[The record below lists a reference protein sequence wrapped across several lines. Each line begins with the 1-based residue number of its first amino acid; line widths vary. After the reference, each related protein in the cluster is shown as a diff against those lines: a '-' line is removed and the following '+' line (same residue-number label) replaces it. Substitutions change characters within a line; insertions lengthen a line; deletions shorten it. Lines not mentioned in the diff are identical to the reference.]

1 MMREIRSEKFIELI
15 EATGKIET
23 EAWNSM
29 TSKYKNDH
37 GGLLIEIVDKGFIRR
52 NVAGELWARAIG
64 STFVDPM
71 SINISCSDDQNLP
84 PDMAKRV
91 KAIPLYEF
99 NGYITLA
106 MADPMD
112 RQLVESLERFLQ
124 YRISPVFAL
133 PDDIER
139 AIDIH
144 YNSELS
150 FDNALA
156 ELEALSKGGE
166 LSAMNG
172 EQLIKM
178 VESSEL
184 VNITNRM
191 FITAFKQNASD
202 IHLESHKG
210 NGVLRFR
217 VNGHLRDIV
226 SLPRKVGNAMIVR
239 IKFLAEM
246 DIANSIMPQDGR
258 FTMEVASFEQNFR
271 ISTCPGLHGEKVVIR
286 LLGKAGEKGLPT
298 FDQLFLA
305 QSNLKRFRNA
315 VSKPNG
321 IYIVTGPTGSG
332 KTTTLYSA
340 LDYLNDRDRNIMTIE
355 DPVEYQLPGVNHF
368 EVNHQAG
375 LNFSAILR
383 SALRQDP
390 DVILVGEIR
399 DQETAKIATE
409 AALTG
414 HLVLSTL
421 HTNNAVQ
428 AILRLTEIGV
438 DPFMVAPSIIGV
450 MSQRL
455 IGRICQN
462 CKEDYTPSDDILH
475 RYFLPGTIANA
486 TFYRGRGCDSC
497 NKTGFSGRIAIQEVI
512 EISEEMRSM
521 ISNKESPMKLQEA
534 ANRIGCMSLRVDAL
548 KKALLG
554 LTTLEEVERATTGEY
569 SV

>member
-23 EAWNSM
+23 EVWNSM

-84 PDMAKRV
+84 LDMAKRV

>member
-1 MMREIRSEKFIELI
+1 MREIKSDKFLELI
-15 EATGKIET
+15 EATENIEP
-23 EAWNSM
+23 EAWNAL

-37 GGLLIEIVDKGFIRR
+37 AGLLTEIVDKGFVRR
-52 NVAGELWARAIG
+52 ELAGELWARAIG

-71 SINISCSDDQNLP
+71 SINISCSGDQNLP
-84 PDMAKRV
+84 IDMAKRV

-106 MADPMD
+106 MEDPTN

-124 YRISPVFAL
+124 YRISPLFAL

-139 AIDIH
+139 AIDLH
-144 YNSELS
+144 YNTDLS
-150 FDNALA
+150 FDSALA
-156 ELEALSKGGE
+156 ELESLSKGGDLE
-166 LSAMNG
+166 NLNG
-172 EQLIKM
+172 EQLVKM

-191 FITAFKQNASD
+191 FIAAFKQNASD

-210 NGVLRFR
+210 SGLLRFR

-226 SLPRKVGNAMIVR
+226 HLPIKVNNAMIVR

-246 DIANSIMPQDGR
+246 DIANAITPQDGR

-271 ISTCPGLHGEKVVIR
+271 ISTCPGLHGEKIVIR
-286 LLGKAGEKGLPT
+286 MLGKAGQKGVPN

-305 QSNLKRFRNA
+305 KSNLRRFRNA

-340 LDYLNDRDRNIMTIE
+340 LDYLNDRDINIMTIE
-355 DPVEYQLPGVNHF
+355 DPVEYQLKGVNHF

-375 LNFSAILR
+375 LDFKAILR

-390 DVILVGEIR
+390 DVMLVGEIR
-399 DQETAKIATE
+399 DVETAKIATE

-414 HLVLSTL
+414 HMVLTTL
-421 HTNNAVQ
+421 HTNNAIQ

-438 DPFMVAPSIIGV
+438 DPYMVAPSINGV
-450 MSQRL
+450 MAQRL
-455 IGRICQN
+455 VGRICEN
-462 CKEDYTPSDDILH
+462 CKEAYKPSDEALA
-475 RYFLPGTIANA
+475 RYFLPDTIKNP
-486 TFYRGRGCDSC
+486 TLYRGRGCNSC
-497 NKTGFSGRIAIQEVI
+497 HGTGFSGRIAIHDVI

-521 ISNKESPMKLQEA
+521 ISANEPPYKLQAA
-534 ANRIGCMSLRVDAL
+534 ANKIGCMSLRVDAL

-554 LTTLEEVERATTGEY
+554 LTTIEEVERATVPEY
-569 SV
+569 SL

>member
-84 PDMAKRV
+84 LDMAKRV

>member
-1 MMREIRSEKFIELI
+1 MREIKSDKFVSLVE
-15 EATGKIET
+15 ETGKIEP
-23 EAWNSM
+23 EALSAMVNKHKSNH
-29 TSKYKNDH
+29 SN
-37 GGLLIEIVDKGFIRR
+37 LLLDIVDKGYLRR
-52 NVAGELWARAIG
+52 DKAGELWARSIG

-71 SINISCSDDQNLP
+71 SINIACEGDRNLP
-84 PDMAKRV
+84 LEMAKRV

-99 NGYITLA
+99 DGYITLA
-106 MADPMD
+106 MEDPMN

-124 YRISPVFAL
+124 YRVSPVFAL
-133 PDDIER
+133 PEDIEQ
-139 AIDIH
+139 AIDLH
-144 YNSELS
+144 YNTDLS
-150 FDNALA
+150 FDSALE
-156 ELEALSKGGE
+156 ELEAISQGGDLSE
-166 LSAMNG
+166 MND
-172 EQLIKM
+172 EQLVKM

-184 VNITNRM
+184 VEITNRM
-191 FITAFKQNASD
+191 FITAFKQKASD

-210 NGVLRFR
+210 TGLLRFR
-217 VNGHLRDIV
+217 VNGHLRDTV
-226 SLPRKVGNAMIVR
+226 HLPEKVKSAMIVR

-246 DIANSIMPQDGR
+246 DIANALTPQDGR
-258 FTMEVASFEQNFR
+258 FTMELAAFEQNFR
-271 ISTCPGLHGEKVVIR
+271 ISSCPGLHGEKIVIR
-286 LLGKAGEKGLPT
+286 LLGQAGQKGVPT

-305 QSNLKRFRNA
+305 RSNLNRFRNA

-355 DPVEYQLPGVNHF
+355 DPVEYQLPGINHF

-375 LNFSAILR
+375 LDFKAILR

-390 DVILVGEIR
+390 DIILVGEIR
-399 DQETAKIATE
+399 DVETAKIATE

-421 HTNNAVQ
+421 HTNNAIQ

-438 DPFMVAPSIIGV
+438 DPYMVAPSINGV

-455 IGRICQN
+455 VGRICDS
-462 CKEDYTPSDDILH
+462 CKEAYIPNDDVMQ
-475 RYFLPGTIANA
+475 RYFIPETYRSAS
-486 TFYRGRGCDSC
+486 FFRGRGCKSC
-497 NKTGFSGRIAIQEVI
+497 QMTGFSGRIAIHEVV

-521 ISNKESPMKLQEA
+521 ISNSEPPFKLQQA
-534 ANRIGCMSLRVDAL
+534 ANKIGCMSLRVDAL

-554 LTTLEEVERATTGEY
+554 LTTIEEVERATVAEY
-569 SV
+569 SL

>member
-1 MMREIRSEKFIELI
+1 MREIRSDKFITLI
-15 EATGKIET
+15 EETGKIEP
-23 EAWNSM
+23 EAMSAM
-29 TSKYKNDH
+29 MSKYKNDH
-37 GGLLIEIVDKGFIRR
+37 GGLLSEIVDKGFVRR
-52 NVAGELWARAIG
+52 ELAGELWARAIG

-71 SINISCSDDQNLP
+71 SIDITCQGDRKLP
-84 PDMAKRV
+84 LDMAKRI

-99 NGYITLA
+99 DGYITLA
-106 MADPMD
+106 MEDPMN

-139 AIDIH
+139 AIDLH
-144 YNSELS
+144 YSSDLS
-150 FDNALA
+150 FDDALA
-156 ELEALSKGGE
+156 ELEALSKGCD
-166 LSAMNG
+166 LATMNG
-172 EQLIKM
+172 EQLIQM

-184 VNITNRM
+184 ANIANRI
-191 FITAFKQNASD
+191 FITAFNQDASD
-202 IHLESHKG
+202 IHLESHKDG
-210 NGVLRFR
+210 GLLRFR
-217 VNGHLRDIV
+217 VNGRLRDIV
-226 SLPRKVGNAMIVR
+226 HLPAKVNNALIVR

-246 DIANSIMPQDGR
+246 DIANSITPQAGR
-258 FTMEVASFEQNFR
+258 FTMEVASFERKFR

-286 LLGKAGEKGLPT
+286 PLGKAGPRGVLT

-305 QSNLKRFRNA
+305 KSNLKRFRSA
-315 VSKPNG
+315 ISKPNG

-340 LDYLNDRDRNIMTIE
+340 LDYLNDRERNIVTIE

-375 LNFSAILR
+375 LDFKAILR

-390 DVILVGEIR
+390 DIILVGEIR
-399 DQETAKIATE
+399 DVETAKIAIE

-414 HLVLSTL
+414 HLVLTTL
-421 HTNNAVQ
+421 RTNNAIQ

-438 DPFMVAPSIIGV
+438 DPYRVAPSINGV

-455 IGRICQN
+455 VGRICEN
-462 CKEDYTPSDDILH
+462 CKEAYTPSDETLK
-475 RYFLPGTIANA
+475 RYFLPDTIRSA
-486 TFYRGRGCDSC
+486 TLYRGRGCKSC
-497 NKTGFSGRIAIQEVI
+497 NMSGFSGRIAIHEVI
-512 EISEEMRSM
+512 EISEEMRGM
-521 ISNKESPMKLQEA
+521 ISNQASAFELQKA
-534 ANRIGCMSLRVDAL
+534 ANKIGCMSLRADAL

-554 LTTLEEVERATTGEY
+554 MTTLEEVERATTAEY

>member
-462 CKEDYTPSDDILH
+462 CKEGYTPSDDILH

>member
-1 MMREIRSEKFIELI
+1 MRKIRSEKFIELI
-15 EATGKIET
+15 EESGKIET
-23 EAWNSM
+23 AVWNSM

-37 GGLLIEIVDKGFIRR
+37 GRLLLEIVDKGFLRR
-52 NVAGELWARAIG
+52 DIAGELWARAIG
-64 STFVDPM
+64 STFVNPM
-71 SINISCSDDQNLP
+71 SISISCSGDQNLP
-84 PDMAKRV
+84 LDMAKRV

-106 MADPMD
+106 MEDPMD

-124 YRISPVFAL
+124 YRVSPVFAL

-150 FDNALA
+150 FDSALA

-210 NGVLRFR
+210 HGMLRFR

-226 SLPRKVGNAMIVR
+226 SLPQKVSNAMIVR

-286 LLGKAGEKGLPT
+286 LLGKAGEKGIPT

-305 QSNLKRFRNA
+305 QSNLKRFRSA

-375 LNFSAILR
+375 LNFAAILR

-414 HLVLSTL
+414 HLVLTTL

-455 IGRICQN
+455 IGRICEN
-462 CKEDYTPSDDILH
+462 CKEDYSPSDEILH
-475 RYFLPGTIANA
+475 RYFLPGTIDDAS
-486 TFYRGRGCDSC
+486 FRRGRGCDSC
-497 NKTGFSGRIAIQEVI
+497 NMTGFSGRIAIQEVI

-521 ISNKESPMKLQEA
+521 ISNKESPFALQQA

-554 LTTLEEVERATTGEY
+554 LTTLEEVERATSAEY

>member
-1 MMREIRSEKFIELI
+1 MREIRSDKFIKLI
-15 EATGKIET
+15 EETGKIEP
-23 EAWNSM
+23 EAMSAM

-37 GGLLIEIVDKGFIRR
+37 GGLLSEIVDKGFVRR
-52 NVAGELWARAIG
+52 ELAGELWARAIG

-71 SINISCSDDQNLP
+71 SINITCQGDQNLP
-84 PDMAKRV
+84 LDMAKRV

-99 NGYITLA
+99 DGYITLA
-106 MADPMD
+106 MEDPMN

-133 PDDIER
+133 PEDIER
-139 AIDIH
+139 AIDLH
-144 YNSELS
+144 YNTDLS
-150 FDNALA
+150 FDDALA
-156 ELEALSKGGE
+156 ELEILSKGGE
-166 LSAMNG
+166 LATMNG
-172 EQLIKM
+172 EQLVQM

-210 NGVLRFR
+210 SGLLRFR

-226 SLPRKVGNAMIVR
+226 HLPAKVNNAMIVR

-246 DIANSIMPQDGR
+246 DIANSITPQDGR
-258 FTMEVASFEQNFR
+258 FTMDLASFEQNFR

-286 LLGKAGEKGLPT
+286 LLGKAGQKGVPT

-305 QSNLKRFRNA
+305 KSNLKRFRSA

-340 LDYLNDRDRNIMTIE
+340 LDYLNDRERNIMTIE

-375 LNFSAILR
+375 LDFKAILR

-390 DVILVGEIR
+390 DILLVGEIR
-399 DQETAKIATE
+399 DLETAKIATE

-414 HLVLSTL
+414 HLVLTTL
-421 HTNNAVQ
+421 HTNNAIQ

-438 DPFMVAPSIIGV
+438 DPYMVAPSINGV

-455 IGRICQN
+455 VGRICEN
-462 CKEDYTPSDDILH
+462 CKEAYTPSDEALK
-475 RYFLPGTIANA
+475 RYFLPDTIRSA
-486 TFYRGRGCDSC
+486 TFYRGRGCKSC
-497 NKTGFSGRIAIQEVI
+497 SMSGISGRIAIHEVI
-512 EISEEMRSM
+512 EISEEMRGM
-521 ISNKESPMKLQEA
+521 ISNKASPFELQKA
-534 ANRIGCMSLRVDAL
+534 ANKIGCMSLRADAL

-554 LTTLEEVERATTGEY
+554 MTTLEEVERATTAEY

>member
-1 MMREIRSEKFIELI
+1 MREIKAEKFIDLVE
-15 EATGKIET
+15 ETGKIEA
-23 EAWNSM
+23 EALSAMAN
-29 TSKYKNDH
+29 KYKDNH
-37 GGLLIEIVDKGFIRR
+37 SALLLEIVDKGYLRSD
-52 NVAGELWARAIG
+52 VAGELWARAIG

-71 SINISCSDDQNLP
+71 SINIACEGERTLP
-84 PDMAKRV
+84 LDMAKRV
-91 KAIPLYEF
+91 KAIALYEF

-106 MADPMD
+106 MEDPMN
-112 RQLVESLERFLQ
+112 RQVVESLERYLQ
-124 YRISPVFAL
+124 YRVSPVFAL
-133 PDDIER
+133 PDDIEQ
-139 AIDIH
+139 AIGLH
-144 YNSELS
+144 YNTDLS
-150 FDNALA
+150 FDSALE
-156 ELEALSKGGE
+156 ELENLSKGGDLAE
-166 LSAMNG
+166 MDG
-172 EQLIKM
+172 EQLVKM

-184 VNITNRM
+184 VEITNRM
-191 FITAFKQNASD
+191 FITAFKQDASD

-210 NGVLRFR
+210 SGLLRFR

-226 SLPRKVGNAMIVR
+226 HLPEKVTNAMIVR

-246 DIANSIMPQDGR
+246 DIANSLTPQDGR
-258 FTMEVASFEQNFR
+258 FTMELAAFEQNFR

-286 LLGKAGEKGLPT
+286 LLGQAGQKGVPG

-305 QSNLKRFRNA
+305 KSNLKRFRNA

-355 DPVEYQLPGVNHF
+355 DPVEYQLPGINHF

-375 LNFSAILR
+375 LDFKAILR

-390 DVILVGEIR
+390 DIILVGEIR
-399 DQETAKIATE
+399 DVETAKIATE

-438 DPFMVAPSIIGV
+438 DPFMVAPSINGV

-455 IGRICQN
+455 VGRICES
-462 CKEDYTPSDDILH
+462 CKEAYIPNEEVLNK
-475 RYFLPGTIANA
+475 YFLPGTYREA
-486 TFYRGRGCDSC
+486 TFFRGRGCSSC
-497 NKTGFSGRIAIQEVI
+497 RMTGYSGRVAIHEVV

-521 ISNKESPMKLQEA
+521 ISNCEPLHKLQQA
-534 ANRIGCMSLRVDAL
+534 ANEIGCMSLRQDAL

-554 LTTLEEVERATTGEY
+554 LTTIEEVERATVPEY
-569 SV
+569 NI

>member
-84 PDMAKRV
+84 LDMAKRV

-462 CKEDYTPSDDILH
+462 CKEGYTPSDDILH

>member
-37 GGLLIEIVDKGFIRR
+37 GRLLIEIVDKGFIRR

-428 AILRLTEIGV
+428 AIYDSPKSE
-438 DPFMVAPSIIGV
+438 S
-450 MSQRL
+450 
-455 IGRICQN
+455 
-462 CKEDYTPSDDILH
+462 TPSWSPL
-475 RYFLPGTIANA
+475 
-486 TFYRGRGCDSC
+486 
-497 NKTGFSGRIAIQEVI
+497 
-512 EISEEMRSM
+512 RS
-521 ISNKESPMKLQEA
+521 
-534 ANRIGCMSLRVDAL
+534 
-548 KKALLG
+548 
-554 LTTLEEVERATTGEY
+554 
-569 SV
+569 

>member
-1 MMREIRSEKFIELI
+1 
-15 EATGKIET
+15 
-23 EAWNSM
+23 
-29 TSKYKNDH
+29 
-37 GGLLIEIVDKGFIRR
+37 
-52 NVAGELWARAIG
+52 
-64 STFVDPM
+64 
-71 SINISCSDDQNLP
+71 
-84 PDMAKRV
+84 
-91 KAIPLYEF
+91 
-99 NGYITLA
+99 
-106 MADPMD
+106 
-112 RQLVESLERFLQ
+112 
-124 YRISPVFAL
+124 
-133 PDDIER
+133 
-139 AIDIH
+139 
-144 YNSELS
+144 
-150 FDNALA
+150 
-156 ELEALSKGGE
+156 
-166 LSAMNG
+166 MNG

-548 KKALLG
+548 KKALLR
-554 LTTLEEVERATTGEY
+554 LTSRTSYHRGVLCIDFEQKLSHPRSENPIAGEVSIIKYRRSMSHRRGAFRLTDTLEQFTEPLLVRIEWLSTCHSVEFASSENVTIVFIV
-569 SV
+569 SDQAALAS